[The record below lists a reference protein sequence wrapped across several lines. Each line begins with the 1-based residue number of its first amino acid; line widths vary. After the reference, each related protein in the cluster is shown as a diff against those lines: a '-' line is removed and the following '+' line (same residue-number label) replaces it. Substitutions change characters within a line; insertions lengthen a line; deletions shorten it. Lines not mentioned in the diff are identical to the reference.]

1 MILPVAVE
9 YVTQFATNEG
19 RRMDRPNVIFLK
31 RHIFIIDLGI
41 IINIVTVIIKYCKLD
56 SRLLNVNIRYYSPL
70 PWSRYLLLCF
80 MYEKVNCWNFKC
92 LFSENTHLYFVI
104 YQIEYKIWLEMIIQ
118 APFGSWPFQIICTK
132 YFAILNTTCFRYE
145 YLYSSKLYVRK
156 SLQF

>member
-56 SRLLNVNIRYYSPL
+56 SSVLNVNIRNCSPS
-70 PWSRYLLLCF
+70 PDIGICCCVVVF
-80 MYEKVNCWNFKC
+80 
-92 LFSENTHLYFVI
+92 FSEFLSFVDCSFPSFFLCCSHNVSV
-104 YQIEYKIWLEMIIQ
+104 YVDYNSKI
-118 APFGSWPFQIICTK
+118 CDK
-132 YFAILNTTCFRYE
+132 YVSFKENYIRSIHSTALIRC
-145 YLYSSKLYVRK
+145 KLCHIFNCDR
-156 SLQF
+156 